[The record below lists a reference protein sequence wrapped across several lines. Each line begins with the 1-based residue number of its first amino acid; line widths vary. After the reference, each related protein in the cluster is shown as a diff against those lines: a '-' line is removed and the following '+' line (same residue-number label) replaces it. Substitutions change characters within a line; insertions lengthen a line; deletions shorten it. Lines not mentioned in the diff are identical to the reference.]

1 MWWRAVLVFSLAII
15 DNISAQDDNNAT
27 ETQTRLCCPCPPGV
41 TGVPMDAAAST
52 LAPSAVAMARGADG
66 VDDCPC
72 RARDADSEGAASLFF
87 PHSVRAFGNVMR
99 PDPQEESKPLL
110 HPEVGL
116 ASSVLETL
124 REATDEEY
132 RDALERDA
140 ARAAVNVASL
150 ADLIDGAPEEA
161 RNVVTV
167 IVSPRD
173 MDDSDAIPE
182 ASHVQETRCI
192 HSLLGNTR
200 NSLSYRTPSKGL
212 EDILNLPLPSGLLHR
227 QRDSGLAA
235 SNVRESVVTAD
246 DNVNTL
252 LPGIKLKAKPNLLS
266 LDPKT
271 INENINNILSGA
283 NLGIKAGSIS
293 LNHNEMDN
301 PDARTDSLNDHISS
315 EVVQENN
322 DILTENNFNRQSDGQ
337 NDLHCNTSP
346 SINQEIIAEKS
357 AKNKGPLQ
365 SLLFGRNNDE
375 KPGLSFPLKN
385 LLKLRD
391 VELVPLDVLNN
402 KPKPKINI
410 PSLKLHPLQKSEA
423 REPVKLPTKPSK
435 IATVLKNLNKAKT
448 ANIQVIP
455 KRKPVTT
462 DILDAVP
469 SPSDDN
475 CVRLKPETDK
485 SVGVDM
491 EQLEDSLL
499 DSSTET
505 TETGNEQADDLIAKS
520 TDILSSNSVEDVQL
534 NSSEIFQDEEVDD
547 SENFQIIDDTQ
558 TLVQESESDIQIIS
572 QEDISDVP
580 PGSVDLSEIDE
591 AEDRSNTVPVA
602 PHPLKTLE
610 EIRRS
615 VVDKLEALQK
625 SNINALDGIKQN
637 VEEISPHG
645 DCVEAR
651 NQDTGSEEH
660 TDQISN
666 VEPTFISHSTS
677 GNPIEKG
684 LQDESASA
692 EAVSFQDLQ
701 NMSDSI
707 LMASENHEQRAQE
720 QNEEFLESKEGDTI
734 SEEANESDIDN
745 ILGMNGKETEN
756 DLNQNIDDSNKIDKT
771 LCPSDL
777 LETSKQAKV
786 EDSHSENDLET
797 LASDPIMDILRPSSL
812 SNRPIINILR
822 PNSKSLVEHLNDFGT
837 KLRQSIVQPAPLINA
852 NDFNIFSTPS
862 LNLPDLSALNTNI
875 PTLEDIRTRV
885 SEILNGLARTA
896 NDDDGSSELDSD
908 DFASDVTP
916 VQSASPSSSD
926 PVSIFSPLKPLEDIN
941 LDIIQLKPL
950 PSLLGSSPQA
960 LDLPG
965 LNLNRYKAKLAVP
978 KSLDLKPL
986 NLASTLGNNGGL
998 VGTTLTIGPHKKEK
1012 TGTGQA
1018 KSNKHAQFVS
1028 SRGALNS
1035 NPTLADVTSTMHK
1048 NALHLLNVPKSP
1060 TLQASNIVDNL
1071 AERIK
1076 SHAEDTV
1083 KSIHET
1089 LNPSALAEVHNNV
1102 LKNANNLLASGRNNL
1117 QNTLQAPSQIDSVVD
1132 NLRSQS
1138 QNTIQHLH
1146 NTLNSPKV
1154 ASDVLKNTNILK
1166 SPKSS
1171 LDAAVDNLKAQS
1183 VNTFKNIKQTLDTSR
1198 LADLSDSIHKGSQN
1212 ILKSSA
1218 AITPTGNLLKSTMK
1232 AVPTIDEVAGNL
1244 RSHTQSTLRNIQ
1256 QTLNTPTVSDISTS
1270 IKKSAQQVL
1279 NSPITNSTPQ
1289 ILKSSLQP
1297 SSSLDTVVDNLRSQ
1311 TQNTMKTIQNSLNA
1325 PTLTD
1330 ISATVQKHAQH
1341 LLNSPVA
1348 STGRDAFKQVL
1359 QASSPFNLTPHAEQV
1374 AKDLQ
1379 KTLKATLKNS
1389 PIKDLPPLPHPNDV
1403 IQSLTDHHAD
1413 INDKLYALH
1422 TDLNDRLES
1431 IHNKITDPA
1440 RLRSILSPP
1449 VNRNFELFAIP
1460 LPMSF
1465 RSASVPKQARPALQ
1479 AKQPVVASQRK
1490 QPKTA
1495 SIVTKPGTRIEIAKP
1510 NSFRGS
1516 KGREST
1522 NSPSKSF
1529 RMSSAASSPTPTR
1542 IERPTLSL
1550 TSKKPI
1556 KSLQDLKK
1564 PILPKIK
1571 PLTKNKVTITFG
1583 STTQRPSLVGK
1594 SKSTTTAKPK
1604 VSANKRFKP
1613 KPLVRQPT
1621 PWHGKGEAKTAPKR
1635 LGEPLTSPSK
1645 TAATLRTPSKAKSAK
1660 PISKPIKTGTS
1671 RVSPVSKLK
1680 SQSTPKPILKTTP
1693 RTLGRA
1699 SAPSQ
1704 LGLNKPKSPLLAK
1717 LTDALKSKGKPLGKS
1732 SQTPRARAEEIAPS
1746 ASERFEK
1753 VVALEE
1759 PMKENVS
1766 YKCKMMC
1773 VKVDLN
1779 EE

>member
-1 MWWRAVLVFSLAII
+1 MWWRAVLVFSLAIL

-27 ETQTRLCCPCPPGV
+27 ETQTKMCCPCPPGV
-41 TGVPMDAAAST
+41 IGIPMDAAAST
-52 LAPSAVAMARGADG
+52 LAPGAVAVARGVDG

-87 PHSVRAFGNVMR
+87 PHAVRAFGNVMR
-99 PDPQEESKPLL
+99 SNPKEESKPLL

-140 ARAAVNVASL
+140 ARATVDVASL
-150 ADLIDGAPEEA
+150 TDLIDGAPEEA

-167 IVSPRD
+167 IVSPRG

-192 HSLLGNTR
+192 HSLLGNPG

-212 EDILNLPLPSGLLHR
+212 EDILNLPLPSGMLHR

-235 SNVRESVVTAD
+235 SNVHESVVKAD
-246 DNVNTL
+246 DNLNTL
-252 LPGIKLKAKPNLLS
+252 LPELKFKAKPNLLS

-271 INENINNILSGA
+271 INENINNIISGA
-283 NLGIKAGSIS
+283 NLGIKPGSIS
-293 LNHNEMDN
+293 LNRNEMDN
-301 PDARTDSLNDHISS
+301 SNARTDSVNDQISS
-315 EVVQENN
+315 EVVGENN

-337 NDLHCNTSP
+337 NDLDCNTSP
-346 SINQEIIAEKS
+346 SINQETIAEKS
-357 AKNKGPLQ
+357 AKNTGPLQ
-365 SLLFGRNNDE
+365 SLLFGRDNNE

-402 KPKPKINI
+402 KPKTKNTI
-410 PSLKLHPLQKSEA
+410 PSLKLHPLQKTEA
-423 REPVKLPTKPSK
+423 REPVNLPKKPSK
-435 IATVLKNLNKAKT
+435 IANVLNKLNKAKT

-475 CVRLKPETDK
+475 CVRLKPGTDN

-505 TETGNEQADDLIAKS
+505 DDTGNEQANDLIAKS
-520 TDILSSNSVEDVQL
+520 TDILNSNSAEDVQIK
-534 NSSEIFQDEEVDD
+534 SSEIFQDEEVDD
-547 SENFQIIDDTQ
+547 SEDFQIIDDTQ
-558 TLVQESESDIQIIS
+558 TPVQESESYIQIIS
-572 QEDISDVP
+572 QEDISDIP
-580 PGSVDLSEIDE
+580 PGSVDLSEINE
-591 AEDRSNTVPVA
+591 AEDRSNSEPVA
-602 PHPLKTLE
+602 LHPLKTLE
-610 EIRRS
+610 GIRRN

-625 SNINALDGIKQN
+625 SNINALDSIKHN
-637 VEEISPHG
+637 VEEISPQG
-645 DCVEAR
+645 DSMEAR
-651 NQDTGSEEH
+651 NQDTRSEENI
-660 TDQISN
+660 DQISS
-666 VEPTFISHSTS
+666 VGSTLISPTSF
-677 GNPIEKG
+677 NPIEEG
-684 LQDESASA
+684 LQDKSASV

-701 NMSDSI
+701 NISDSI

-720 QNEEFLESKEGDTI
+720 QNEEFLESKEVDTI

-745 ILGMNGKETEN
+745 ILGMDGKETEN
-756 DLNQNIDDSNKIDKT
+756 DLNQNIDDSNRTDKT

-777 LETSKQAKV
+777 LKTSKQAKV
-786 EDSHSENDLET
+786 EDSNSVNNVNTENDLET
-797 LASDPIMDILRPSSL
+797 LASDPIMDILRPIPLTSG
-812 SNRPIINILR
+812 PIINILR
-822 PNSKSLVEHLNDFGT
+822 PNSKSLVEHLNNFRT
-837 KLRQSIVQPAPLINA
+837 KLRQSIVQPAPLIN
-852 NDFNIFSTPS
+852 DLNIFSTPS
-862 LNLPDLSALNTNI
+862 FNLPDLSGLNTNI
-875 PTLEDIRTRV
+875 PTLDDIRTRV
-885 SEILNGLARTA
+885 SEILDGLARTA
-896 NDDDGSSELDSD
+896 NDDDGSSELE
-908 DFASDVTP
+908 DFASDVNP

-950 PSLLGSSPQA
+950 PSLLGSSPHTP
-960 LDLPG
+960 DLPG

-998 VGTTLTIGPHKKEK
+998 VGTTLTIGPQKKAK
-1012 TGTGQA
+1012 TGTPKV
-1018 KSNKHAQFVS
+1018 KSNKSAQFVS

-1035 NPTLADVTSTMHK
+1035 NPTLADITSTMHK
-1048 NALHLLNVPKSP
+1048 NALNLLNIPKSP
-1060 TLQASNIVDNL
+1060 TLQASNTVGNL

-1102 LKNANNLLASGRNNL
+1102 LKNANNLLTAGGNNL
-1117 QNTLQAPSQIDSVVD
+1117 QNTLQSPSQIDSVVD
-1132 NLRSQS
+1132 NLRSQT

-1146 NTLNSPKV
+1146 NTLKSPRV
-1154 ASDVLKNTNILK
+1154 ASDVLKNSNSILK

-1171 LDAAVDNLKAQS
+1171 LDAAVDNTCTTL
-1183 VNTFKNIKQTLDTSR
+1183 NTFNNIKQTLDTSR
-1198 LADLSDSIHKGSQN
+1198 LADLSDSIHKGTKN
-1212 ILKSSA
+1212 ILKYSA
-1218 AITPTGNLLKSTMK
+1218 AITPAGNLLGSTMQ

-1256 QTLNTPTVSDISTS
+1256 QTLNTPTLSDISTS
-1270 IKKSAQQVL
+1270 IKKSAQKVL
-1279 NSPITNSTPQ
+1279 NSPITNSSPQ
-1289 ILKSSLQP
+1289 ILKNTLQP
-1297 SSSLDTVVDNLRSQ
+1297 STSLDTVVDNLRSQ
-1311 TQNTMKTIQNSLNA
+1311 TQNTMKNIQNSLNA
-1325 PTLTD
+1325 PTLSD
-1330 ISATVQKHAQH
+1330 ISATVQKHAQNM
-1341 LLNSPVA
+1341 LNSPVA

-1359 QASSPFNLTPHAEQV
+1359 QASSPINLIPHADQV
-1374 AKDLQ
+1374 AKDFQ
-1379 KTLKATLKNS
+1379 KTLLKAALLNS
-1389 PIKDLPPLPHPNDV
+1389 PINDLPPLPHPNDV
-1403 IQSLTDHHAD
+1403 IQSLTDRHAD

-1431 IHNKITDPA
+1431 IHNEIKDPA

-1449 VNRNFELFAIP
+1449 GNRNFELFAIP
-1460 LPMSF
+1460 LPMSY
-1465 RSASVPKQARPALQ
+1465 RSMSVPKKAIPILQ
-1479 AKQPVVASQRK
+1479 AKQPVLASQRK
-1490 QPKTA
+1490 QPKIA
-1495 SIVTKPGTRIEIAKP
+1495 STVTKPRTRIEIAKP
-1510 NSFRGS
+1510 NSMRGS
-1516 KGREST
+1516 KGRE
-1522 NSPSKSF
+1522 NSPTKSF

-1556 KSLQDLKK
+1556 KGLQDLKK
-1564 PILPKIK
+1564 PLLPKLK
-1571 PLTKNKVTITFG
+1571 PLTKSKVTITFG
-1583 STTQRPSLVGK
+1583 STTQRPSPVGK
-1594 SKSTTTAKPK
+1594 SKGFPTTAKPK
-1604 VSANKRFKP
+1604 VSANNRFKP
-1613 KPLVRQPT
+1613 SLVRQPT
-1621 PWHGKGEAKTAPKR
+1621 PWHGKGEARTAPKR

-1645 TAATLRTPSKAKSAK
+1645 TAPTLRPLSKGKSAE

-1671 RVSPVSKLK
+1671 RLSPVSKLK
-1680 SQSTPKPILKTTP
+1680 SQTTPKPILKTTP

-1699 SAPSQ
+1699 SAPSR
-1704 LGLNKPKSPLLAK
+1704 PKSPLLTK
-1717 LTDALKSKGKPLGKS
+1717 LTDALKSKGKPLDKL
-1732 SQTPRARAEEIAPS
+1732 SQTPRARTEEMAPS
-1746 ASERFEK
+1746 ASKRFEK

>member
-15 DNISAQDDNNAT
+15 DNISAQDDNAT
-27 ETQTRLCCPCPPGV
+27 ETQTKLCCPCPPGV

-52 LAPSAVAMARGADG
+52 LAPGAVAVARGADG

-72 RARDADSEGAASLFF
+72 RTRDADSEGAASLFF
-87 PHSVRAFGNVMR
+87 PHAVRPFGNVVR
-99 PDPQEESKPLL
+99 PDSKEESKPLL

-140 ARAAVNVASL
+140 ARAAVDVPSL

-192 HSLLGNTR
+192 HSLLGNPR
-200 NSLSYRTPSKGL
+200 NSLSHRTPIKGL
-212 EDILNLPLPSGLLHR
+212 EDILNLPLPSGMLHR

-235 SNVRESVVTAD
+235 SNVHESVVTAD
-246 DNVNTL
+246 DNLNTL
-252 LPGIKLKAKPNLLS
+252 LPGLKLKAKPNLLS

-283 NLGIKAGSIS
+283 NLGIKAGS
-293 LNHNEMDN
+293 LNRNNMDN
-301 PDARTDSLNDHISS
+301 SDVRTDWVNDQISS
-315 EVVQENN
+315 KVVGENN
-322 DILTENNFNRQSDGQ
+322 DILTENNFNRQSDAQ
-337 NDLHCNTSP
+337 NDLDCNTSP
-346 SINQEIIAEKS
+346 SINRETIAEKS
-357 AKNKGPLQ
+357 AKNTGPLQ
-365 SLLFGRNNDE
+365 SLLFGRNNDV

-391 VELVPLDVLNN
+391 VELVPLDVLNK
-402 KPKPKINI
+402 KPKTKINI
-410 PSLKLHPLQKSEA
+410 PSLKLHPLQNTEA

-435 IATVLKNLNKAKT
+435 IATVLDKLNKAKT

-475 CVRLKPETDK
+475 CVRLKPETDTRK
-485 SVGVDM
+485 SVEVDM

-505 TETGNEQADDLIAKS
+505 SETGNEQADDLIAKS
-520 TDILSSNSVEDVQL
+520 TDILPSNSAEDVQL
-534 NSSEIFQDEEVDD
+534 KSSETFQDEEEVDD
-547 SENFQIIDDTQ
+547 SVDFQIIDDTQ
-558 TLVQESESDIQIIS
+558 TPENESDIQIIS
-572 QEDISDVP
+572 EEDISDVP
-580 PGSVDLSEIDE
+580 PGSVDLSEINE
-591 AEDRSNTVPVA
+591 AEDRSNSEPVTL
-602 PHPLKTLE
+602 HPLKTLE

-615 VVDKLEALQK
+615 VVHKLEALQK
-625 SNINALDGIKQN
+625 SNINALDSIKHN

-645 DCVEAR
+645 DSVEAQ
-651 NQDTGSEEH
+651 NQDTGSEENI
-660 TDQISN
+660 DQISN
-666 VEPTFISHSTS
+666 VQSTS
-677 GNPIEKG
+677 LSPTSGKSIEEE
-684 LQDESASA
+684 LQDTSASA

-707 LMASENHEQRAQE
+707 LMASENHEQRAQG
-720 QNEEFLESKEGDTI
+720 QNEEFLESKEGDTV
-734 SEEANESDIDN
+734 SEEVNESDIDN
-745 ILGMNGKETEN
+745 ILGMDGKETEN
-756 DLNQNIDDSNKIDKT
+756 ELNQNIDESNKTDKT
-771 LCPSDL
+771 SCPSDL
-777 LETSKQAKV
+777 HKTSIQVKV
-786 EDSHSENDLET
+786 EDSNSINNINTENDLET
-797 LASDPIMDILRPSSL
+797 LASDPIMDILRPTSL
-812 SNRPIINILR
+812 TSGPIINILR

-862 LNLPDLSALNTNI
+862 FNLPDLSGLNTNI
-875 PTLEDIRTRV
+875 PTLDDIRTRV

-896 NDDDGSSELDSD
+896 NDDDGSSELDSE
-908 DFASDVTP
+908 DFASDVNS

-950 PSLLGSSPQA
+950 PSLLGSSPRTP
-960 LDLPG
+960 DLPG

-998 VGTTLTIGPHKKEK
+998 VGTTLTIGPQIKEK
-1012 TGTGQA
+1012 TGA
-1018 KSNKHAQFVS
+1018 PKVKSNKNAQFVS
-1028 SRGALNS
+1028 SRGASNS
-1035 NPTLADVTSTMHK
+1035 NPTLADITSTMQN
-1048 NALHLLNVPKSP
+1048 NALNLLNIPKRP
-1060 TLQASNIVDNL
+1060 TLQSSNIAGNL

-1102 LKNANNLLASGRNNL
+1102 LKNANSLLASGRNNL
-1117 QNTLQAPSQIDSVVD
+1117 QNTLQAPSHIDSVVD
-1132 NLRSQS
+1132 NLRSQT

-1146 NTLNSPKV
+1146 NTLNSPRV
-1154 ASDVLKNTNILK
+1154 VSDVLKNTNSILK

-1183 VNTFKNIKQTLDTSR
+1183 VNTLKNIKQTLETSR
-1198 LADLSDSIHKGSQN
+1198 LADLSDSIHKGTQH
-1212 ILKSSA
+1212 ILTSSA
-1218 AITPTGNLLKSTMK
+1218 AITPTENLLGNTMQ

-1256 QTLNTPTVSDISTS
+1256 QTLNTPTLSDISTS
-1270 IKKSAQQVL
+1270 IQKSAQKVL
-1279 NSPITNSTPQ
+1279 DSPITNSRPQ
-1289 ILKSSLQP
+1289 ILKSTLQP
-1297 SSSLDTVVDNLRSQ
+1297 STSLDTVVDNIRSQ
-1311 TQNTMKTIQNSLNA
+1311 TQNTMKNIQNSLNA
-1325 PTLTD
+1325 PTLSD
-1330 ISATVQKHAQH
+1330 ISATVQKHAQN
-1341 LLNSPVA
+1341 LLNLPVA

-1359 QASSPFNLTPHAEQV
+1359 QPSSLINLTPHAEQV

-1389 PIKDLPPLPHPNDV
+1389 PIKDIPPLPHPNDV

-1413 INDKLYALH
+1413 INDKLYAIH

-1431 IHNKITDPA
+1431 IHNEITDPA

-1449 VNRNFELFAIP
+1449 GNRNFELFAIP
-1460 LPMSF
+1460 LPMSS
-1465 RSASVPKQARPALQ
+1465 RSSFPKQARPILQ
-1479 AKQPVVASQRK
+1479 AKQPVLASQKK
-1490 QPKTA
+1490 QPKTT
-1495 SIVTKPGTRIEIAKP
+1495 STVTKSRTQIAKP
-1510 NSFRGS
+1510 NSMRDS
-1516 KGREST
+1516 KGREK
-1522 NSPSKSF
+1522 SPSKSF
-1529 RMSSAASSPTPTR
+1529 RMSSAASSSNPTR

-1564 PILPKIK
+1564 PVLPKLK

-1583 STTQRPSLVGK
+1583 TTTQRPSLIGR
-1594 SKSTTTAKPK
+1594 SKSPTTVKPK
-1604 VSANKRFKP
+1604 VSGNKRLKP

-1645 TAATLRTPSKAKSAK
+1645 PAPTLRTPSKAKSAK

-1671 RVSPVSKLK
+1671 RLSPVSKLK
-1680 SQSTPKPILKTTP
+1680 SQSTPKPIMKTTP

-1699 SAPSQ
+1699 SASK
-1704 LGLNKPKSPLLAK
+1704 LGLNKPKSPLLTK
-1717 LTDALKSKGKPLGKS
+1717 LTDALKSKGKPLGKL
-1732 SQTPRARAEEIAPS
+1732 SQTPRARTEEMAPS
-1746 ASERFEK
+1746 ASDRFEK
-1753 VVALEE
+1753 VVALDE

>member
-1 MWWRAVLVFSLAII
+1 MWWRAVLIFSLAII

-27 ETQTRLCCPCPPGV
+27 ETQTKLCCPCPPGV
-41 TGVPMDAAAST
+41 TGVPMDAAA
-52 LAPSAVAMARGADG
+52 LAPGAVAVARGADG

-87 PHSVRAFGNVMR
+87 PHAVRPFGNVMR
-99 PDPQEESKPLL
+99 PDSKEESKPLL

-140 ARAAVNVASL
+140 ARAAVDVASL

-167 IVSPRD
+167 IVSPRH
-173 MDDSDAIPE
+173 MDDSDVIPE

-192 HSLLGNTR
+192 HSLLGNPR
-200 NSLSYRTPSKGL
+200 NSLSHRTQSKGL
-212 EDILNLPLPSGLLHR
+212 EDILNLPLPSGMLHR

-235 SNVRESVVTAD
+235 SNVHESVVTPE
-246 DNVNTL
+246 DNLNTL
-252 LPGIKLKAKPNLLS
+252 LPGLKLNPNLLS

-293 LNHNEMDN
+293 LNRNEMDN
-301 PDARTDSLNDHISS
+301 SDARTDSANDQISS
-315 EVVQENN
+315 EVVGENN
-322 DILTENNFNRQSDGQ
+322 DILTVNDFNRQSDGQ
-337 NDLHCNTSP
+337 NDLDCNTSP
-346 SINQEIIAEKS
+346 SIKQETIAEKS
-357 AKNKGPLQ
+357 AKNTGPLQ

-402 KPKPKINI
+402 KPKTKINI
-410 PSLKLHPLQKSEA
+410 PSLKLHPLQNTEA
-423 REPVKLPTKPSK
+423 REHVKLPTKPSK
-435 IATVLKNLNKAKT
+435 IATVLSKLNKAKT
-448 ANIQVIP
+448 ANIQIIP

-485 SVGVDM
+485 SVEVNM
-491 EQLEDSLL
+491 QQLEDSLL

-520 TDILSSNSVEDVQL
+520 TDILPSNSAEDVQL
-534 NSSEIFQDEEVDD
+534 KSSEIFQDEEVDD
-547 SENFQIIDDTQ
+547 SEDFQIIDDAQ
-558 TLVQESESDIQIIS
+558 TPENESDIEIIS
-572 QEDISDVP
+572 EEDISDIP
-580 PGSVDLSEIDE
+580 PGSVDLSEINE
-591 AEDRSNTVPVA
+591 AEDRSNSEPVTL
-602 PHPLKTLE
+602 HPLKTLE

-625 SNINALDGIKQN
+625 SNINALDNIKHN

-645 DCVEAR
+645 DSEEAR
-651 NQDTGSEEH
+651 NQDIGSEE
-660 TDQISN
+660 TIDQISN
-666 VEPTFISHSTS
+666 VESTS
-677 GNPIEKG
+677 LSPTSGKPFEG
-684 LQDESASA
+684 ELQDMSASA

-701 NMSDSI
+701 NMSNSI

-720 QNEEFLESKEGDTI
+720 QNEEFLESKEGDTA
-734 SEEANESDIDN
+734 SEEASESDIDN
-745 ILGMNGKETEN
+745 ILGMDGKETEN
-756 DLNQNIDDSNKIDKT
+756 DLNQNIDDSNKTDKT

-777 LETSKQAKV
+777 HKTSNQAKV
-786 EDSHSENDLET
+786 EDTNSINKVNTENDLET
-797 LASDPIMDILRPSSL
+797 LASDPIMDILRPTSVTSG
-812 SNRPIINILR
+812 PIINILR

-862 LNLPDLSALNTNI
+862 FNLPNLSGLNTNI
-875 PTLEDIRTRV
+875 PTLDDIRTRV

-896 NDDDGSSELDSD
+896 NDDDGSSELDSE
-908 DFASDVTP
+908 DFASDVNP

-950 PSLLGSSPQA
+950 PSLLGSSPQTP
-960 LDLPG
+960 DLPG

-998 VGTTLTIGPHKKEK
+998 VGTTLTIGPQKKQK
-1012 TGTGQA
+1012 TGTPKL
-1018 KSNKHAQFVS
+1018 KSNKNAQFAS
-1028 SRGALNS
+1028 PRGALNS
-1035 NPTLADVTSTMHK
+1035 NPTLADITSTMQN
-1048 NALHLLNVPKSP
+1048 NALNLLNIPKSP
-1060 TLQASNIVDNL
+1060 TLQASNIAGNI

-1102 LKNANNLLASGRNNL
+1102 LKNANKLLAPGRNHL
-1117 QNTLQAPSQIDSVVD
+1117 QNTLQAPSQIDSAVD
-1132 NLRSQS
+1132 NLRSQT

-1146 NTLNSPKV
+1146 NTLNSPRV
-1154 ASDVLKNTNILK
+1154 ASDVLKNTNSILK

-1183 VNTFKNIKQTLDTSR
+1183 VNTFKNIQQTLDTSR
-1198 LADLSDSIHKGSQN
+1198 LADLSDSIHKGTQN

-1218 AITPTGNLLKSTMK
+1218 AITPTGNLLGNTMQ

-1256 QTLNTPTVSDISTS
+1256 QTLNTPTLSDISTS
-1270 IKKSAQQVL
+1270 IQKSAQKVL
-1279 NSPITNSTPQ
+1279 DSPITNSRSQ
-1289 ILKSSLQP
+1289 ILKSTLQP
-1297 SSSLDTVVDNLRSQ
+1297 STSLDTVVDNIRSQ
-1311 TQNTMKTIQNSLNA
+1311 TQNTMRTIQNSLNA
-1325 PTLTD
+1325 PTFSD
-1330 ISATVQKHAQH
+1330 ISATVQKHAQN

-1359 QASSPFNLTPHAEQV
+1359 QASNPINLTPHAEQV

-1422 TDLNDRLES
+1422 TDFNDRLES
-1431 IHNKITDPA
+1431 IHNEITDPA

-1460 LPMSF
+1460 LPMSS
-1465 RSASVPKQARPALQ
+1465 RSSLLQARPILQ
-1479 AKQPVVASQRK
+1479 AKQPVLASQKK
-1490 QPKTA
+1490 QPKIASTA
-1495 SIVTKPGTRIEIAKP
+1495 TKPRSRIEIAKP
-1510 NSFRGS
+1510 NSMRGS
-1516 KGREST
+1516 KGRES
-1522 NSPSKSF
+1522 SPSKSF
-1529 RMSSAASSPTPTR
+1529 RMSSAATSPSPTR
-1542 IERPTLSL
+1542 IERPTLTL

-1556 KSLQDLKK
+1556 KTLQDLKK
-1564 PILPKIK
+1564 PVLPKLK

-1583 STTQRPSLVGK
+1583 STTQRPIGK
-1594 SKSTTTAKPK
+1594 PKSTTAKPK
-1604 VSANKRFKP
+1604 VSTNKRFKP

-1621 PWHGKGEAKTAPKR
+1621 PWHGKGEARTAPKR

-1645 TAATLRTPSKAKSAK
+1645 TAPTLQTPSKAKSAI
-1660 PISKPIKTGTS
+1660 PISKPVKTGTS
-1671 RVSPVSKLK
+1671 RLSPVSKLK

-1699 SAPSQ
+1699 SASQ
-1704 LGLNKPKSPLLAK
+1704 LALNKPKSPLLTK
-1717 LTDALKSKGKPLGKS
+1717 LTDALKSKGKPLGKL
-1732 SQTPRARAEEIAPS
+1732 SQTSQARTGEMAPS

-1753 VVALEE
+1753 VVALDE

-1779 EE
+1779 E

>member
-15 DNISAQDDNNAT
+15 NNISAQDDNNAT
-27 ETQTRLCCPCPPGV
+27 ETQTTLCCPCPPGV
-41 TGVPMDAAAST
+41 TGVPVDAAAST
-52 LAPSAVAMARGADG
+52 LAPGAVAVARGADGVDG

-87 PHSVRAFGNVMR
+87 PNAVRSFGNVMR
-99 PDPQEESKPLL
+99 PDPKEESKPLL

-140 ARAAVNVASL
+140 TRTAVDVASL
-150 ADLIDGAPEEA
+150 ADLIDGTPEEA

-192 HSLLGNTR
+192 HSLLGNSK

-212 EDILNLPLPSGLLHR
+212 EDILNLPLPSGMLHR
-227 QRDSGLAA
+227 QRDSGFAA
-235 SNVRESVVTAD
+235 SDVHESVVTAD
-246 DNVNTL
+246 DNLNTL
-252 LPGIKLKAKPNLLS
+252 LPGLKLKVKPNLLS

-271 INENINNILSGA
+271 ITENINNILSGA
-283 NLGIKAGSIS
+283 NSES
-293 LNHNEMDN
+293 NEMENADT
-301 PDARTDSLNDHISS
+301 RDSLSGQISS
-315 EVVQENN
+315 EVFEVNN
-322 DILTENNFNRQSDGQ
+322 DILMENNFNRQSDRQ
-337 NDLHCNTSP
+337 NDLDCNTSP
-346 SINQEIIAEKS
+346 SINQETIADKS
-357 AKNKGPLQ
+357 AKYTGPLQ

-391 VELVPLDVLNN
+391 VELIPLDVLNN
-402 KPKPKINI
+402 KPKTKINI
-410 PSLKLHPLQKSEA
+410 PSLKLHPLQKTEA
-423 REPVKLPTKPSK
+423 RQPVKLTTKPSK
-435 IATVLKNLNKAKT
+435 ITTVLNKLNKSKS
-448 ANIQVIP
+448 ANIQIIP
-455 KRKPVTT
+455 KRKPVAT

-475 CVRLKPETDK
+475 CVRLKPETNK

-505 TETGNEQADDLIAKS
+505 GEIGNERADDLIAKS
-520 TDILSSNSVEDVQL
+520 TDIITSNSAEVVQL
-534 NSSEIFQDEEVDD
+534 KSSEIFQDEEVDD
-547 SENFQIIDDTQ
+547 SEDFHIIDDTQ
-558 TLVQESESDIQIIS
+558 TLESESDTQIIS
-572 QEDISDVP
+572 QEDISDVA
-580 PGSVDLSEIDE
+580 PGSVDLSEINE
-591 AEDRSNTVPVA
+591 AEDRSNSVPVIL
-602 PHPLKTLE
+602 HPLKSLE

-615 VVDKLEALQK
+615 VVEELEALQK
-625 SNINALDGIKQN
+625 SNINALDSIKHN
-637 VEEISPHG
+637 VEEISPLG
-645 DCVEAR
+645 DSAETR
-651 NQDTGSEEH
+651 NQGSEENI
-660 TDQISN
+660 DQISN
-666 VEPTFISHSTS
+666 VESTFISPTS
-677 GNPIEKG
+677 GNPIEEG
-684 LQDESASA
+684 LQDKSASA

-720 QNEEFLESKEGDTI
+720 QNEEILESKEDDTV
-734 SEEANESDIDN
+734 SQEANESDIDN
-745 ILGMNGKETEN
+745 ILGMDGKETKN
-756 DLNQNIDDSNKIDKT
+756 DLNQNIDDSTKTDKL

-777 LETSKQAKV
+777 LKISKQAELEESNSINNV
-786 EDSHSENDLET
+786 NTENDLET
-797 LASDPIMDILRPSSL
+797 LASDPIMDILRPTSL
-812 SNRPIINILR
+812 SSRPIINILR

-837 KLRQSIVQPAPLINA
+837 KLRQSIVQPAPLINP

-862 LNLPDLSALNTNI
+862 FNLPDLSALNTNI
-875 PTLEDIRTRV
+875 PTLDDIRTRV
-885 SEILNGLARTA
+885 SEILDGLARTA

-908 DFASDVTP
+908 DFASDVNP
-916 VQSASPSSSD
+916 VQSASPSSSN

-950 PSLLGSSPQA
+950 PSLLGSSSQTT
-960 LDLPG
+960 DLPG

-998 VGTTLTIGPHKKEK
+998 VGTTLTIGPQKKKK
-1012 TGTGQA
+1012 TGTTQV
-1018 KSNKHAQFVS
+1018 KSHKNAQFVS
-1028 SRGALNS
+1028 SRGALNN
-1035 NPTLADVTSTMHK
+1035 NPTLADITSTMHK
-1048 NALHLLNVPKSP
+1048 NALNLLNIPKNP
-1060 TLQASNIVDNL
+1060 NLQASNTVGNL

-1083 KSIHET
+1083 KSIHESMS
-1089 LNPSALAEVHNNV
+1089 PSALAEVHNNV
-1102 LKNANNLLASGRNNL
+1102 LKNANNLLASGRKNL
-1117 QNTLQAPSQIDSVVD
+1117 QNTLQTPSQIDSVVE
-1132 NLRSQS
+1132 NLKSQT
-1138 QNTIQHLH
+1138 QNRIQHLH
-1146 NTLNSPKV
+1146 NTLNSPRA
-1154 ASDVLKNTNILK
+1154 ASDVLKNTNSILK

-1183 VNTFKNIKQTLDTSR
+1183 VHTFNNVKQTLDTSR
-1198 LADLSDSIHKGSQN
+1198 LADLSESIHKGTQN

-1218 AITPTGNLLKSTMK
+1218 AINPTRNVLGSTMQ
-1232 AVPTIDEVAGNL
+1232 AVPSIDEVTSNL

-1256 QTLNTPTVSDISTS
+1256 QTLNTPTISDISTS
-1270 IKKSAQQVL
+1270 IQKSAQQVL
-1279 NSPITNSTPQ
+1279 NSPITNNRPQ
-1289 ILKSSLQP
+1289 MLKSTLQP
-1297 SSSLDTVVDNLRSQ
+1297 TTSIDTVVDNLRSQ

-1325 PTLTD
+1325 PTLSD
-1330 ISATVQKHAQH
+1330 ISTTVQKHAQN

-1359 QASSPFNLTPHAEQV
+1359 QASSPINLTPHAEQV

-1379 KTLKATLKNS
+1379 RTLKATLRNS

-1403 IQSLTDHHAD
+1403 IQTLTDHHAD
-1413 INDKLYALH
+1413 INDKIYALH

-1431 IHNKITDPA
+1431 IHNEITDPA

-1449 VNRNFELFAIP
+1449 GNMNFELFAIP
-1460 LPMSF
+1460 LPMSS
-1465 RSASVPKQARPALQ
+1465 RSISVPKQERLILQ
-1479 AKQPVVASQRK
+1479 AKQPVLASQRK

-1495 SIVTKPGTRIEIAKP
+1495 STVTKPRTENAKP
-1510 NSFRGS
+1510 NSMRGS
-1516 KGREST
+1516 KGS
-1522 NSPSKSF
+1522 SPSKSF
-1529 RMSSAASSPTPTR
+1529 RMSSTASLPTQTR

-1550 TSKKPI
+1550 TSKKSI
-1556 KSLQDLKK
+1556 KGLQELKK
-1564 PILPKIK
+1564 PVLPKLK

-1594 SKSTTTAKPK
+1594 SKGSPTTAKPK

-1621 PWHGKGEAKTAPKR
+1621 PWHGKGEVRTAPKR

-1645 TAATLRTPSKAKSAK
+1645 TAPTLRTPVKAKSAK
-1660 PISKPIKTGTS
+1660 PISKPIKIGTS
-1671 RVSPVSKLK
+1671 RLSPESKLK
-1680 SQSTPKPILKTTP
+1680 PQSTSKPILKTTP

-1704 LGLNKPKSPLLAK
+1704 LGLNKPKSPLLTK
-1717 LTDALKSKGKPLGKS
+1717 LTDALKSKPLSKL
-1732 SQTPRARAEEIAPS
+1732 SQTPRARTEEMAPS

-1759 PMKENVS
+1759 PMKENVP